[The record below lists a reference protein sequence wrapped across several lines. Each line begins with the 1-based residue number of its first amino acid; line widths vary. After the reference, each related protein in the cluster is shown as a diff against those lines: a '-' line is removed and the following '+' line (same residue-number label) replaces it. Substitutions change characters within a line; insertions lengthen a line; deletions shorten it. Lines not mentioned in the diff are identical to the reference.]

1 MINWPVEISECKY
14 RRWYENLIE
23 KARDR
28 VFPENSY
35 SESHH
40 IIPRSLGGSNE
51 DANIIRLHAREHY
64 IAHLLLWKM
73 KMTPKMHNK
82 MTMALHVMVN
92 GSGNEKQNR
101 SYLVP
106 SHIYEKSRKAF
117 SKLLSEERKGEG
129 NSFYG
134 KKHSVESLQKIR
146 EANARTKD
154 IRSKKLSGK
163 NNGMHGKTHS
173 EEVRKIISDNIKK
186 RFEEPELKEKM
197 SNIMKDRWTDNDY
210 RQHMIDLRKTS
221 EGWLNRDWKA
231 IGAKA
236 AAGRIANGT
245 NKMSEDTKKKQ
256 SETRK
261 QKIASGEIIPWNKGV
276 PAPKFT
282 CEHCGKIVGGKINYT
297 RHHHNNCKLKVL

>member
-1 MINWPVEISECKY
+1 MIDWPVEIAECKY
-14 RRWYENLIE
+14 RRWYENLMT
-23 KARDR
+23 KAQARI
-28 VFPENSY
+28 FPQTSY
-35 SESHH
+35 SEVHH

-51 DANIIRLHAREHY
+51 DENVVRLYAREHY

-92 GSGNEKQNR
+92 GSGNKKQNR

-106 SHIYEKSRKAF
+106 SHTYEKSRRAF
-117 SKLLSEERKGEG
+117 SKLLSEERTGEG

-134 KKHSVESLQKIR
+134 KKHSPESLQKIK

-154 IRSKKLSGK
+154 IRSEKLLGK
-163 NNGMHGKTHS
+163 NNGMYGKTHN
-173 EEVRKIISDNIKK
+173 EEVRKTISNNSKK
-186 RFEEPELKEKM
+186 RFEDPELKEKM
-197 SNIMKDRWTDNDY
+197 SNIMIDRWANNANY
-210 RQHMIDLRKTS
+210 RQHMIDIRKTS

-231 IGAKA
+231 IGAKS
-236 AAGRIANGT
+236 AAGRVANGT
-245 NKMSEDTKKKQ
+245 NKMSPDSRKKI

-276 PAPKFT
+276 SAPKFT
-282 CEHCGKIVGGKINYT
+282 CEHCGKIVGGQVNYI
-297 RHHHNNCKLKVL
+297 RHHHDNCKLIF